1 MSNSKKESREVRIR
15 NYSFSN
21 HQSSNPSASEHD
33 KPPREPL
40 RETEVIRNFSPS
52 RYEADSKLKMPPFT
66 LPPKPTVEEL
76 YSLQQ
81 ED

>member
-21 HQSSNPSASEHD
+21 NQGFNPSASELD
-33 KPPREPL
+33 KPLREPL

-52 RYEADSKLKMPPFT
+52 RY
-66 LPPKPTVEEL
+66 
-76 YSLQQ
+76 
-81 ED
+81 